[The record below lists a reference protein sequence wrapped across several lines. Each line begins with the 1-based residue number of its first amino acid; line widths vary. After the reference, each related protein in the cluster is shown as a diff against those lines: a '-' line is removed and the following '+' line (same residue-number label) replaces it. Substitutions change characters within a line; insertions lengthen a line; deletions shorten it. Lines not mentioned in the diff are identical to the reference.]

1 MNLTRSGKIEDLAK
15 GVCEDDMQNIPAC
28 KGQSMPGHTI
38 SCMTEKMDEIKVSS
52 TGGRGLEDRLSVLSL
67 AIVNDIIVIIT
78 ITVITIVIDI
88 IYCYYYSFINILLV
102 VG

>member
-52 TGGRGLEDRLSVLSL
+52 TGGRGLEDRSVLSL

-78 ITVITIVIDI
+78 ITVISVVIDV